1 MPNFGLLVTR
11 TGGQGGAPQTTGIGL
26 EATYTYFFASMA
38 NPGRSPTGGP
48 FDVGWR
54 SVVRRLTA
62 AAVGAF
68 AQVEF
73 ADFASTRDAQT
84 RVALGGHFGTFIGV
98 EAGMYYRA
106 GANGFAG
113 TLGLQLAP
121 YLSLGAISFA
131 VRLPIWSARAGDA
144 GLPRFEED
152 VALAVKI
159 APLHLLSI
167 IFGWESVFNPD
178 YRPVVN
184 P

>member
-1 MPNFGLLVTR
+1 MPNVGLLVTR
-11 TGGQGGAPQTTGIGL
+11 TGGQDGAPQTTGLGF
-26 EATYTYFFASMA
+26 EATYTLFFASMVSPA
-38 NPGRSPTGGP
+38 PSPTGRP

-62 AAVGAF
+62 VAVGAF

-73 ADFASTRDAQT
+73 ADFASTRDTQT
-84 RVALGGHFGTFIGV
+84 RIALGGHFGTFFGV

-131 VRLPIWSARAGDA
+131 VRLPIWSTRAGDA

-159 APLHLLSI
+159 APLHLLAI
-167 IFGWESVFNPD
+167 IFGWESAINPD
-178 YRPVVN
+178 YR
-184 P
+184 